1 MLQILLKYQKTIVSI
16 LLISLFGVSLIPDI
30 LPNPLVYMLRIGI
43 FIFIFQ
49 IYLNSVYLS
58 NRFFLVF
65 TALIIALVSS
75 FFIPLLFPFAQASVF
90 IFVSICVIDMIILF
104 KGSTKIESER
114 ILPKLFSLG
123 DDNKIIIRVKNNS
136 TQLLKLNI
144 IDELPEQFQKRDFS
158 IQHLLPAGKEEKLVY
173 ELRPKLRG
181 EYHFRNLN
189 IFIRSMLGLVDRRIV
204 IDQKQMIPVYPSIFQ
219 MKKFELI
226 AMSRISTF
234 PGVKKLRKIGH
245 SYEFEQIR
253 NYVKGDDFRSINW
266 KATSRKNDLMVN
278 KYEDERSQQ
287 IFSVIDKGR
296 SMKMPFEGLSLMDHA
311 INTALVISNVGL
323 LKHDKVGLL
332 TFSDKIGSTIKP
344 DSGPRQLRLIIEALY
359 KEKERNFDAN
369 FELLYQAS
377 QQFIRRRCLMFLYT
391 NFESFSAMQR
401 VLPILRMINH
411 SHLLVVIFFENTEIK
426 DFAEKDAENTE
437 EIYNKTIALK
447 FVEEKNRIVQELRQF
462 GIQTILTRPE
472 DLSVNTL
479 NKYLELKAK
488 RMI

>member
-1 MLQILLKYQKTIVSI
+1 MQILLKYQKTIVSI

-123 DDNKIIIRVKNNS
+123 DDNKIIIRVKNSSN
-136 TQLLKLNI
+136 QLLKLNI

-278 KYEDERSQQ
+278 QYEDERSQQ

-359 KEKERNFDAN
+359 KEKERNFEAN

-377 QQFIRRRCLMFLYT
+377 QKFIRRRCLMFLYT

>member
-1 MLQILLKYQKTIVSI
+1 VLQILLKYQKTIVSI